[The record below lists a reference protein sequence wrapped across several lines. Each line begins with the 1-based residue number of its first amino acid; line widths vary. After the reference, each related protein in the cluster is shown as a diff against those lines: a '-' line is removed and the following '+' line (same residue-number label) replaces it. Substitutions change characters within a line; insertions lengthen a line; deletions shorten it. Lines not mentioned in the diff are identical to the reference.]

1 MNGDGP
7 ADGDDGTR
15 AGDGPADGDDGTG
28 RSARWRCAWCG
39 KPQDR
44 NDPPCGNC
52 GHHKFE
58 RAVVPVAPE
67 TDDYERDPIWV
78 CPECGRQ
85 HQKNSPPCSR
95 CGNPALDRRIP
106 GEEDFA
112 EELGTTSY
120 LDLVEPPFVLGL
132 AVAVLAAAGL
142 VLAMLGVITLPGMD
156 GGGNLTVDGVPGAAE
171 TANGVDLA
179 EVEADYLA
187 AVNERRTAAG
197 RPSLERDDRL
207 DEVATFATQR
217 RVKSRHGD
225 AQTPSS
231 DRLGA
236 AIDDACRTER
246 VPYVRLDAPS
256 GDAASDSA
264 SALADV
270 LVDEAFDR
278 DPSPA
283 DVEGSTTG
291 LDVHVGPDGRVF
303 LSQFVC

>member
-1 MNGDGP
+1 
-7 ADGDDGTR
+7 
-15 AGDGPADGDDGTG
+15 
-28 RSARWRCAWCG
+28 
-39 KPQDR
+39 
-44 NDPPCGNC
+44 
-52 GHHKFE
+52 
-58 RAVVPVAPE
+58 VPEPV
-67 TDDYERDPIWV
+67 WV

-95 CGNPALDRRIP
+95 CGNPSLDRHVP
-106 GEEDFA
+106 TEEDFA
-112 EELGTTSY
+112 EELGGTSY
-120 LDLVEPPFVLGL
+120 LDLLEPRFVLGF
-132 AVAVLAAAGL
+132 AVAIVAAVGL

-156 GGGNLTVDGVPGAAE
+156 GGGDLTVEDVPGSAE

-179 EVEADYLA
+179 EVEGAYLA
-187 AVNERRTAAG
+187 AINERRTAAG

-207 DEVATFATQR
+207 GEVATFANQR
-217 RVKSRHGD
+217 RVKSRYGD
-225 AQTPSS
+225 AQTPSN

-236 AIDDACRTER
+236 AIDDTCRTER
-246 VPYVRLDAPS
+246 VPYVRLEAQS

-283 DVEGSTTG
+283 DVDGSTTG